1 MSGIGTLR
9 VKILHSS
16 AIFQN
21 EKCKSEKCFFF
32 RCNNVSSHGFFP
44 FFIIT
49 FWIAFT
55 RTEKKYVKV
64 IDSDICNRKIEFKA
78 KSEIMKRNRN
88 YKKVDKKI

>member
-1 MSGIGTLR
+1 M
-9 VKILHSS
+9 V
-16 AIFQN
+16 
-21 EKCKSEKCFFF
+21 FF

-44 FFIIT
+44 FFIVT

-55 RTEKKYVKV
+55 RTEKKHVKV
-64 IDSDICNRKIEFKA
+64 IDSDICTRKIEFKA